1 MNDDVILSRNLISTL
16 IEGLKSS
23 CRAIQPIVIH
33 LDGHKEVGF
42 KIGVTGY
49 VKPPINMRKCGV

>member
-49 VKPPINMRKCGV
+49 VKPINMRKCGV